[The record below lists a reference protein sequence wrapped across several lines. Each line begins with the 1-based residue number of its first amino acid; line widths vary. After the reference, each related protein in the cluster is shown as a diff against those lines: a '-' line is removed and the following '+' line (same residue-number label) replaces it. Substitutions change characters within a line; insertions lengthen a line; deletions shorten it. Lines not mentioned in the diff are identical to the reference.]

1 MVRGKLW
8 AIVEREYLER
18 VRNKWFLIGTFFGPI
33 LFGAILFLPQYVSS
47 RRQTSVDVAQVRVL
61 DATGSQLG
69 SRVVAGLNGGVM
81 GDTTRTQLVRI
92 DSAGTTRAMRDAE
105 AEVLRGRIK
114 GYLLLDRRTL
124 AGQRAQYVGTNATV
138 IPEVDAIRTA
148 VRRAVMAERLDRAG
162 VDAAEAE
169 RLARLDVQLRTERLT
184 AAGGR
189 GGSGRLNALFA
200 IIVAALL
207 YMTIFLYGQAVL
219 RGVIEEKQTRV
230 AEVVVAS
237 VSPTRLLT
245 GKVLGV
251 GAVGLTQMLLWIA
264 TGAAMLRAREAVL
277 ARLGITTAP
286 LILPHIE
293 PAQLV
298 LLVFFFL
305 LGYLFYAS
313 LFAAV
318 GAMVSTE
325 QEAQQAQLPV
335 AMLLV
340 LSIAFLQ
347 PALEAPDSPLA
358 VNLSV
363 LPFSSPILMPLRM
376 STVAVPTWQIGLAIA
391 ELMLACVVAVWL
403 AARIYRIGLLMY
415 GKRPTLRE
423 VFRWVRAT

>member
-8 AIVEREYLER
+8 AVVEREYLER
-18 VRNKWFLIGTFFGPI
+18 VRNRWFLIGTFFGPI
-33 LFGAILFLPQYVSS
+33 VFGAILFLPTYLASK
-47 RRQTSVDVAQVRVL
+47 REANADVARIRIV
-61 DATGSQLG
+61 DATGTQLG
-69 SRVVAGLNGGVM
+69 QRISAALNGGVM
-81 GDTTRTQLVRI
+81 GDTSLTQVVRV
-92 DSAGTTRAMRDAE
+92 SPAAVTNAERDAE
-105 AEVLRGRIK
+105 RAVTRGEFK
-114 GYLLLDRRTL
+114 GYLLVDGRTL
-124 AGQRAQYVGTNATV
+124 AGQRAHYVGTNATV
-138 IPEVDAIRTA
+138 IPEVDA
-148 VRRAVMAERLDRAG
+148 VRAALRRGVLAERLDRAG
-162 VDAAEAE
+162 LDAAEVERLVSLNVQLRAE
-169 RLARLDVQLRTERLT
+169 RLTT
-184 AAGGR
+184 AGGR

-200 IIVAALL
+200 IIVSALL

-219 RGVIEEKQTRV
+219 RGVIEEKQSRV

-237 VSPTRLLT
+237 ISPTRLLT

-251 GAVGLTQMLLWIA
+251 GAVGLTQMLIWIA
-264 TGAAMLRAREAVL
+264 TGALMLRLREAVL
-277 ARLGITTAP
+277 ARLGVTTAP
-286 LILPHIE
+286 LVLPYIE
-293 PAQLV
+293 PGMLV
-298 LLVFFFL
+298 LLLFFFL

-347 PALEAPDSPLA
+347 PALEAPDSTLA
-358 VNLSV
+358 VNLSM

-376 STVAVPTWQIGLAIA
+376 STVAVPGWQIGLAIF
-391 ELMLACVVAVWL
+391 ELVLACVVAVWL

-423 VFRWVRAT
+423 VFRWVRAS

>member
-18 VRNKWFLIGTFFGPI
+18 VRNKWFLIGTFFGP
-33 LFGAILFLPQYVSS
+33 LVFGAILFLPQYVAS
-47 RRQTSVDVAQVRVL
+47 RRQTDVDVSRVRVI
-61 DATGSQLG
+61 DASGSQLG
-69 SRVVAGLNGGVM
+69 SRVATALNGGVM
-81 GDTTRTQLVRI
+81 GDTLRTQVLRVTPTGLTE
-92 DSAGTTRAMRDAE
+92 AVQDAE
-105 AEVLRGRIK
+105 RAVLRGGFE
-114 GYLLLDRRTL
+114 GYLVLDQRTL
-124 AGQRAQYVGTNATV
+124 DGAKVQYVGTNATV
-138 IPEVDAIRTA
+138 GPEMEAIRSA
-148 VRRAVMAERLDRAG
+148 LRRGVLTERLDRAG
-162 VDAAEAE
+162 VDPAEADRLADVTVQLSAE
-169 RLARLDVQLRTERLT
+169 RLTRS
-184 AAGGR
+184 GGR

-200 IIVAALL
+200 VIVSALL

-251 GAVGLTQMLLWIA
+251 GAVGLTQMLIWIA
-264 TGAAMLRAREAVL
+264 TGAVMLRAREVVL

-293 PAQLV
+293 PAMLI

-347 PALEAPDSPLA
+347 PALEAPDSTLA
-358 VNLSV
+358 VSLSV

-376 STVAVPTWQIGLAIA
+376 STVAVPGWQIALAIF
-391 ELMLACVVAVWL
+391 ELVLACVVAVWL

>member
-1 MVRGKLW
+1 VVRGKLW

-18 VRNKWFLIGTFFGPI
+18 VRNRWFLIGTFFGP
-33 LFGAILFLPQYVSS
+33 LVFGTILFLPQYVASKRHS
-47 RRQTSVDVAQVRVL
+47 RVDVSQVRVL
-61 DATGSQLG
+61 DASGSELG
-69 SRVVAGLNGGVM
+69 SRVVAALNGGVM
-81 GDTTRTQLVRI
+81 GDTTRTRLVRV
-92 DSAGTTRAMRDAE
+92 DSAGTPVAVREAE

-138 IPEVDAIRTA
+138 ISEVDAIRTA
-148 VRRAVMAERLDRAG
+148 VRRAVLAERLDRAG

-184 AAGGR
+184 TTGGR

-200 IIVAALL
+200 VVVSALL

-251 GAVGLTQMLLWIA
+251 GAVGLTQMLIWIA

-286 LILPHIE
+286 LILPHID
-293 PAQLV
+293 PGQLV

-318 GAMVSTE
+318 GSMVSTE

-347 PALEAPDSPLA
+347 PALEAPDSTLA

-376 STVAVPTWQIGLAIA
+376 STVAVPGWQIGLAIF
-391 ELMLACVVAVWL
+391 ELVLACVVAVWL

>member
-33 LFGAILFLPQYVSS
+33 VFGAILFLPQYVAS
-47 RRQTSVDVAQVRVL
+47 RRQASVDVSQVRVL
-61 DATGSQLG
+61 DATNSGLG

-92 DSAGTTRAMRDAE
+92 DSGGTPLAVREAE

-124 AGQRAQYVGTNATV
+124 AGQHAQYVGTNATV
-138 IPEVDAIRTA
+138 LSEVDAIRTA
-148 VRRAVMAERLDRAG
+148 VRRAVLAERLDRAG

-169 RLARLDVQLRTERLT
+169 RLSRLDVQLRAERLT
-184 AAGGR
+184 TTGGR

-200 IIVAALL
+200 VVVSALL

-251 GAVGLTQMLLWIA
+251 GAVGLTQMLIWIA

-293 PAQLV
+293 PAMLV

-347 PALEAPDSPLA
+347 PALEAPDSALA
-358 VNLSV
+358 VNLSL

-376 STVAVPTWQIGLAIA
+376 STVDVAGWQIGLAIF
-391 ELMLACVVAVWL
+391 ELLLACVVAVWL

-423 VFRWVRAT
+423 VFRWVRAS